1 MSHAPAP
8 RHDAPEALDDQA
20 DFFDR
25 PVNSILQAAREAIVM
40 VDERHTIV
48 AVNAAAEQMFR
59 CAAAELLGQP
69 LSALVP
75 DAHAEQHAAQVQAYL
90 QSAELQQHLAAHRRI
105 HARRPDGSSFPAEI
119 TLSVIAAR
127 GAEGRPHVAALI
139 LDRSE
144 QGRLQRELDAFKRRL
159 RSVFELAPVATWIA
173 DNERVVFA
181 NQAAE
186 RLFGEAG
193 GLVGRPVYELLG
205 APSRDALRAQVAR
218 ALQGEPDV
226 QMVRGH
232 VARADGSQRE
242 VEIALAALPD
252 HGRTTVQMVVAD
264 VTEQRREAAALAE
277 SREALRRL
285 SASVVEAREEERR
298 RIARELHDELGQRLT
313 ALKME
318 LAALRGAAAA
328 ARDAQIENM
337 LGMVDETLASV
348 RRISTDLRPM
358 MLDDLGLHAALEW
371 LARDA
376 ARRLGIEVT
385 LQLDEHEPVLDDR
398 VATAAFRMVQE
409 ALTNV
414 ARHARASDV
423 QIGLHQAGGALQIS
437 VRDNGVGYPDDA
449 LRREGSMGLIGMRE
463 RAALLGGHAEL
474 SNPPGGGALLRV
486 QLPLAPEDKENR
498 A

>member
-8 RHDAPEALDDQA
+8 HHDAREALDDGA

-40 VDERHTIV
+40 IDERQSIV

-59 CAAAELLGQP
+59 CPAAELLGLP
-69 LSALVP
+69 LAALVP
-75 DAHAEQHAAQVQAYL
+75 DAHAERHAAQVHDYL
-90 QSAELQQHLAAHRRI
+90 RSHEMQQHLAAHRRI
-105 HARRPDGSSFPAEI
+105 LARRPDGSSFPAEI
-119 TLSVIAAR
+119 TLSMIEAR
-127 GAEGRPHVAALI
+127 HGEGRPHVAALI

-144 QGRLQRELDAFKRRL
+144 QGRLQRELDAFRRRV
-159 RSVFELAPVATWIA
+159 RSVFELAPVAIWIA
-173 DNERVVFA
+173 DNEHVVFA
-181 NQAAE
+181 NQAAL
-186 RLFGEAG
+186 RLFGATS

-205 APSRDALRAQVAR
+205 ASTRDALRAQVAR
-218 ALQGEPDV
+218 ALVGEPDV
-226 QMVRGH
+226 QVVRGH

-318 LAALRGAAAA
+318 LAALRGAAPA

-385 LQLDEHEPVLDDR
+385 LQLDEHEPALDDR